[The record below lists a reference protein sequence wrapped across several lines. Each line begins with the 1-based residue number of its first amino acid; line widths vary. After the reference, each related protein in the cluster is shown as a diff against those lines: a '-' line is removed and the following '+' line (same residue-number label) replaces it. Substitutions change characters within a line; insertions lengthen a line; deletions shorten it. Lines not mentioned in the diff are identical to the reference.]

1 MIEKQVDNDNKSSNS
16 LNLIIGENDEILAR

>member
-16 LNLIIGENDEILAR
+16 LNRIIGENDEILAR